1 MNKLDLSALKHAK
14 YYSIDYINC
23 NELVNNEFL
32 KNFRK
37 NNNLTQVR
45 LANILNVTKKTIEKW
60 EQGANPIKGTSA
72 ALLYL
77 LNKKPELIK
86 EFYVEERN
94 YVIDEVSEFE
104 GVESVPLTFTMN
116 NKVTYDINERKDVQY
131 NVQFASI

>member
-1 MNKLDLSALKHAK
+1 MNKLDLSALKNAK

-32 KNFRK
+32 KSFRK

-60 EQGANPIKGTSA
+60 EQGVNPIKGTSA

-104 GVESVPLTFTMN
+104 EVESVPLTFTMN